1 MKRRFVAVLLSLCLI
16 LAFIPVSAM
25 AVEFDDTQDH
35 WAEEAIDRW
44 SDVGVVTGVGNN
56 EFDPEGDLSRAQAA
70 SVFSKLLNLTDEA
83 DLSSFT
89 DIPADAWYAGHIAKC
104 VEAGIMAGVGNN
116 QMDPEG
122 TVTREMF
129 FTMFAQAMGIERE
142 DTMEKD
148 FADEGQIS
156 DWAEGY
162 INALV
167 NRGFISG
174 ITDTTL
180 VPDDD
185 INRASV
191 MALLNKAIVAYV
203 VEEGNQTVD
212 GTGIVLVLADNVSIT
227 ADEPITVVVANEGAT
242 VSLANATGDTEVVA
256 LENNVQVTDAPV
268 GTTIAAREGVTG
280 TTANGQTVAPDSE
293 ITITAPSTG
302 GGGGGVT
309 PPVEDTN
316 KAEEAVKAAWEE
328 LNEALAQIKGHDG
341 KQLVTAEL
349 DEETGTAALTLNV
362 DAIMAGDGAF
372 GDDFLTGLA
381 TKVGDALEEHFG
393 EATLT
398 VGGQTVYVNGSFD
411 NTGLKNALFNVA
423 DGFFYT
429 LANMT
434 ANEDGTYNY
443 KTIGGEVTIAEDNY
457 ELNLAVNLQ
466 GDEVAKV
473 KKLAQTLADHLQMET
488 LDSAEINSRYGI
500 TVSESEAAVVT
511 MEMPD
516 ALMQKAADL
525 VKDKGT
531 SGDDLQDIF
540 DRQTVG
546 TFLSLMN
553 SNDIQLDGILGSGA
567 EEINSVLTTVNS
579 NANVINKVLSKLT
592 VTVNGTDFFTGT
604 GFVPGTKGD
613 AWHNFMDGVIGMT
626 SDGIKAMTPSQFK
639 NENGTMSA
647 QNYYA
652 VPVTVEI
659 DLEDSMGFSAT
670 ETVVV
675 VLHIDFSQYTTTE
688 DTTTVVQP

>member
-16 LAFIPVSAM
+16 LTFIPVSAM

-89 DIPADAWYAGHIAKC
+89 DITADAWYAGHIAKC

-227 ADEPITVVVANEGAT
+227 ADEPITVVVAKEGAT
-242 VSLANATGDTEVVA
+242 VSLAGATGGAEVIA
-256 LENNVQVTDAPV
+256 LENNVAVTDAPV
-268 GTTIAAREGVTG
+268 GTTIAAKEGVTG
-280 TTANGQTVAPDSE
+280 TTANGQAVAPDSE
-293 ITITAPSTG
+293 ITITAPTTG
-302 GGGGGVT
+302 GGSPDPDPDPEIVR
-309 PPVEDTN
+309 P
-316 KAEEAVKAAWEE
+316 
-328 LNEALAQIKGHDG
+328 
-341 KQLVTAEL
+341 
-349 DEETGTAALTLNV
+349 
-362 DAIMAGDGAF
+362 
-372 GDDFLTGLA
+372 
-381 TKVGDALEEHFG
+381 
-393 EATLT
+393 
-398 VGGQTVYVNGSFD
+398 
-411 NTGLKNALFNVA
+411 
-423 DGFFYT
+423 
-429 LANMT
+429 
-434 ANEDGTYNY
+434 
-443 KTIGGEVTIAEDNY
+443 TI
-457 ELNLAVNLQ
+457 
-466 GDEVAKV
+466 
-473 KKLAQTLADHLQMET
+473 
-488 LDSAEINSRYGI
+488 
-500 TVSESEAAVVT
+500 
-511 MEMPD
+511 
-516 ALMQKAADL
+516 
-525 VKDKGT
+525 
-531 SGDDLQDIF
+531 
-540 DRQTVG
+540 
-546 TFLSLMN
+546 
-553 SNDIQLDGILGSGA
+553 
-567 EEINSVLTTVNS
+567 
-579 NANVINKVLSKLT
+579 
-592 VTVNGTDFFTGT
+592 TVNGTEYKWDDEKEEYVSVTDPDEYLT
-604 GFVPGTKGD
+604 LDELEEQEYITIDDKEYVYDADSDEWYSVGD
-613 AWHNFMDGVIGMT
+613 TEEQNPVSSEEIVGGALTSEEVI
-626 SDGIKAMTPSQFK
+626 
-639 NENGTMSA
+639 
-647 QNYYA
+647 
-652 VPVTVEI
+652 
-659 DLEDSMGFSAT
+659 
-670 ETVVV
+670 
-675 VLHIDFSQYTTTE
+675 
-688 DTTTVVQP
+688 